1 MVVCCWA
8 KEAFIF
14 AGYRSYSIGRE
25 GHLLTGVIL
34 YFKTTQYQ
42 SFRNIKGGNGKV

>member
-1 MVVCCWA
+1 MEMTLILYC
-8 KEAFIF
+8 I

-34 YFKTTQYQ
+34 YFETTQYQ
-42 SFRNIKGGNGKV
+42 SFRNIKLCGNGKG